1 MVENHQAARFHP
13 LASAAARV
21 ALIVTALTATMTAI
35 PMAEAQTTEPVRYT
49 VRFPNP
55 STHYASVEAILPTDG
70 AADAEVF
77 MPVWTPGS
85 YLVREYARN
94 VEGIKVSDANGKPL
108 AFSKSRKNRWR
119 VVTGGSSQIKFSY
132 RVYCREM
139 SVRTNWVEDSFALL
153 NGAPTFVTLVGA
165 LKRPHDV
172 RLELPAAWKTTMT
185 GLDEA
190 PDGAPHHYL
199 APDYDT
205 LVDSP
210 ILAGNPTVH
219 RFEVDG
225 IPHFLVNEGEGG
237 VWDGARSAAD
247 VEKIVRQYRDMWGGL
262 PYRNKYVF
270 LNLLTESGG
279 GLEHRNSVCMMA
291 SRWAT
296 RTHRSYLSWLDL
308 AAHEY
313 FHAWN
318 IKRLRPIELGPFDYE
333 NENPTRALWIAE
345 GFTDYYASLTVRR
358 AGLSTQAEY
367 IGTDTPPSPGSV
379 TSMVAALQAT
389 PGRLVQSAE
398 QSSLDAWIKYYRP
411 DENSNNSSI
420 SYYTKGAVVGWLLDA
435 RIRHAT
441 NGAKSLD
448 DLMRLAF
455 ERFSGERGYTVDEF
469 KETAAQVAGA
479 KLGDFFARAVE
490 STDEL
495 DYNEALEWF
504 GLRFKTEAPAN
515 GAAKNGT
522 PDQKKAWTGA
532 ETRVDNGRLI
542 VSRVPRETPAF
553 DAGLNV
559 EDEIIAIDDF
569 RVRAEQISDR
579 LERYRPGDKVSLLVA
594 RRERLERIDLTFGE
608 EPKRWQLELRPDATD
623 AQKQHLEKW
632 QAAAVRR

>member
-13 LASAAARV
+13 LAVRLGLAVWIA
-21 ALIVTALTATMTAI
+21 ATMATTLTTLD
-35 PMAEAQTTEPVRYT
+35 AQTSETVRYT
-49 VRFPNP
+49 VRFPDP
-55 STHYASVEAILPTDG
+55 KTHYASIEALLPTDG
-70 AADAEVF
+70 AADVEVF

-94 VEGIKVSDANGKPL
+94 VEGIAVSNAAGKQL

-119 VVTGGSSQIKFSY
+119 IATGGAREVRFSY

-153 NGAPTFVTLVGA
+153 NGAPTFVTLVGG

-190 PDGAPHHYL
+190 PDGAAHHYL

-210 ILAGNPTVH
+210 ILAGNPAVY
-219 RFEVDG
+219 RFDIDG
-225 IPHFLVNEGEGG
+225 IPHFLVNEGEAG

-247 VEKIVRQYRDMWGGL
+247 VEKIVRRYREMWGSV
-262 PYRNKYVF
+262 PYRKKYVF
-270 LNLLTESGG
+270 LNLLTESTG
-279 GLEHRNSVCMMA
+279 GLEHNNSVCLMT

-296 RTHRSYLSWLDL
+296 RTRRAYLGWLDL
-308 AAHEY
+308 TAHEY

-318 IKRLRPIELGPFDYE
+318 IKRLRPVELGPFDYE

-358 AGLSTQAEY
+358 AELSNQTEY
-367 IGTDTPPSPGSV
+367 LGTDTPPSPGSL
-379 TSMVAALQAT
+379 TAMIATLQST

-441 NGAKSLD
+441 NGGKSLD

-455 ERFSGERGYTVDEF
+455 ERYSGDRGYTVDQF
-469 KETAAQVAGA
+469 KETAEQIAGTS
-479 KLGDFFARAVE
+479 LREFFARSVE
-490 STDEL
+490 STEEL
-495 DYNEALEWF
+495 DYSEALDWF
-504 GLRFKTEAPAN
+504 GLRFKAE
-515 GAAKNGT
+515 NGT
-522 PDQKKAWTGA
+522 PKNGSAEMKKAWIGI
-532 ETRVDNGRLI
+532 ETRVDNGRL
-542 VSRVPRETPAF
+542 VVTRVPRDTPAF
-553 DAGLNV
+553 EAGLNV
-559 EDEIIAIDDF
+559 DDEIVAIGDF
-569 RVRAEQISDR
+569 RVRADQIAQR
-579 LERYRPGDKVSLLVA
+579 LDNYRPSDKVSILVA
-594 RRERLERIDLTFGE
+594 RRERLQRIDLTLGE
-608 EPKRWQLELRPDATD
+608 EPKRWQLELRPDATE

-632 QAAAVRR
+632 ER